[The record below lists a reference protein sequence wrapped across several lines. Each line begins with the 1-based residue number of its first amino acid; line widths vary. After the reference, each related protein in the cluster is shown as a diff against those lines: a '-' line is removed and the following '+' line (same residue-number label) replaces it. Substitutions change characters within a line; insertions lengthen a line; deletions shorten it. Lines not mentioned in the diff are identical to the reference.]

1 MPDVLLAPSPLSKR
15 AQAFLAEQ
23 ATVVAVDTGPDDDQC
38 RADMRAAFGRSDEHV
53 LLALRRLQRRYS
65 GLAYH
70 SRFRGGDIVFQPVL
84 EAGPDMDRIEFWYA
98 VMDAKPDG
106 CRSGNVLPDGTVWF
120 GMFDRVVLTFPSLD
134 HLVECDALLD
144 LAYRLPCL
152 SSETPPDA
160 TAYREILRQRFPD
173 LRRIDR
179 ASGHCVEWWSDDKRL
194 IYFNG
199 LDARLASAGGTS
211 PVPTVVR
218 TWILDQPD
226 HEDIVT
232 ATPAS

>member
-1 MPDVLLAPSPLSKR
+1 MPDVLVAPSPLSKR

-23 ATVVAVDTGPDDDQC
+23 ATVVAVDAGPDDDQC
-38 RADMRAAFGRSDEHV
+38 RAGMRAVFGRSDEDAIV
-53 LLALRRLQRRYS
+53 ALRRLQRRYS
-65 GLAYH
+65 GLTYP
-70 SRFRGGDIVFQPVL
+70 SRFRGCDVVFEPVL
-84 EAGPDMDRIEFWYA
+84 EAGPDMARIEFWYA
-98 VMDAKPDG
+98 VMDAEPDG

-120 GMFDRVVLTFPSLD
+120 GMFDRDVLTFPSLD

-144 LAYRLPCL
+144 LAHRLRCL

-160 TAYREILRQRFPD
+160 TAYREMLCQRHPD

-199 LDARLASAGGTS
+199 LDARLAAAGGMS
-211 PVPTVVR
+211 PVPTVVS
-218 TWILDQPD
+218 TWILDEPL
-226 HEDIVT
+226 HEDIGT
-232 ATPAS
+232 APPAS